1 MSTRSRPL
9 IIPRAETTEAKWAR
23 RRDIP
28 LAILAW
34 TAVVA
39 VILWGAAHIIRA
51 LLLLAIAGLLAYAL
65 VPAVRLLQRVMPRT
79 IAILIVY
86 IIVLGGVS
94 LLCYQ
99 IVRTAVDQT
108 IGLSQYV
115 KGLLQPG
122 ANGQPTPLEE
132 TLLSFGITSG
142 QIATAREQIVAG
154 AENIARNSLPYL
166 RSIFDFAI
174 DTIVV
179 AVLSIYLLIDG
190 SRAARWLRR
199 NLPVVARADFL
210 IDTIQ
215 RIVGGYI
222 RGQFTLAALI
232 GILVGLG
239 MGLLFHLP
247 YAFFLGVLAFVMAFI
262 PVLGTLISG
271 AICVLIGL
279 TQGWPIAVG
288 VLIYFVVAHVI
299 ESELV
304 GPRLVGQAVG
314 LHPIVSLVAL
324 IAGSELFGIW
334 GTLFASP
341 IAGILQALLIA
352 LWTEWRETYP
362 QYFDHP
368 QEQTAEQIVTEKIE
382 EIQKPGGG
390 L

>member
-1 MSTRSRPL
+1 L
-9 IIPRAETTEAKWAR
+9 
-23 RRDIP
+23 
-28 LAILAW
+28 
-34 TAVVA
+34 
-39 VILWGAAHIIRA
+39 
-51 LLLLAIAGLLAYAL
+51 
-65 VPAVRLLQRVMPRT
+65 
-79 IAILIVY
+79 
-86 IIVLGGVS
+86 
-94 LLCYQ
+94 
-99 IVRTAVDQT
+99 
-108 IGLSQYV
+108 
-115 KGLLQPG
+115 
-122 ANGQPTPLEE
+122 
-132 TLLSFGITSG
+132 
-142 QIATAREQIVAG
+142 
-154 AENIARNSLPYL
+154 LPYL
-166 RSIFDFAI
+166 RSIFDFVI

-199 NLPVVARADFL
+199 NSPLVARADFL

-247 YAFFLGVLAFVMAFI
+247 YAFFLGMLAFVMAFI

-271 AICVLIGL
+271 TICVLIGL

-288 VLIYFVVAHVI
+288 VLIYFAVAHVI

-304 GPRLVGQAVG
+304 GPRLVGDAVG

-324 IAGSELFGIW
+324 IAGTELFGIW

-352 LWTEWRETYP
+352 LWTEWRETHP
-362 QYFDHP
+362 QYFD
-368 QEQTAEQIVTEKIE
+368 QTKEATAEQIVTEKVE
-382 EIQKPGGG
+382 EIQKP
-390 L
+390 

>member
-9 IIPRAETTEAKWAR
+9 IIPRAETPEAKWAR
-23 RRDIP
+23 RRDVPI
-28 LAILAW
+28 AILAW

-39 VILWGAAHIIRA
+39 VILWSAGHIIRA
-51 LLLLAIAGLLAYAL
+51 LLLLAIATLLAYAL
-65 VPAVRLLQRVMPRT
+65 APAVRLLQRFMPR
-79 IAILIVY
+79 ALAVFIVY
-86 IIVLGGVS
+86 IIVLSGLS
-94 LLCYQ
+94 FLCYQ
-99 IVRTAVDQT
+99 VVSTAIRETVA
-108 IGLSQYV
+108 LSQYV
-115 KGLLQPG
+115 RELLQPG
-122 ANGQPTPLEE
+122 PNGPTALEE
-132 TLLSFGITSG
+132 TLMSFGITQG
-142 QIATAREQIVAG
+142 QIATAREQVMTEAG
-154 AENIARNSLPYL
+154 NIARDSLPYL

-179 AVLSIYLLIDG
+179 AVLSIYLLLDG
-190 SRAARWLRR
+190 SRAAGWLRR
-199 NLPVVARADFL
+199 NSPLVARADFL

-247 YAFFLGVLAFVMAFI
+247 YAFFLGMLAFVMAFI

-304 GPRLVGQAVG
+304 GPRLVGDAVG

-324 IAGSELFGIW
+324 IAGTELFGIW

-352 LWTEWRETYP
+352 LWTEWRETHP
-362 QYFDHP
+362 QYFD
-368 QEQTAEQIVTEKIE
+368 QTKEETAGQIVTEKVE
-382 EIQKPGGG
+382 EIQKP
-390 L
+390 

>member
-9 IIPRAETTEAKWAR
+9 IPPRVETPEAKWAR

-34 TAVVA
+34 TAVAA

-79 IAILIVY
+79 IAILLVY
-86 IIVLGGVS
+86 IIVLGGIS
-94 LLCYQ
+94 FLCYQ
-99 IVRTAVDQT
+99 VVRTAVQET

-122 ANGQPTPLEE
+122 SNGQPTALEE
-132 TLLSFGITSG
+132 TLLSFGITPG

-154 AENIARNSLPYL
+154 GENIARNSLPYL
-166 RSIFDFAI
+166 RSIFDFVI
-174 DTIVV
+174 DTVVV

-199 NLPVVARADFL
+199 NLPLVARADFL

-222 RGQFTLAALI
+222 RGQFSLATLI
-232 GILVGLG
+232 GVLVGLG

-247 YAFFLGVLAFVMAFI
+247 YAFFLGMLAFVMAFI

-279 TQGWPIAVG
+279 TQGWPIALG

-341 IAGILQALLIA
+341 IAGILQALLAA
-352 LWTEWRETYP
+352 LWTE
-362 QYFDHP
+362 
-368 QEQTAEQIVTEKIE
+368 
-382 EIQKPGGG
+382 
-390 L
+390 